1 MKVETPVADKTEEPA
16 AEKAKESEKVE
27 TLEAPA
33 KEEKAVKEVEEAP
46 IKEEKKTKTEEK
58 APTAKTTD
66 SSTDERQMMTIDL
79 VNHNNEQYVGNLLV
93 GDAKKE
99 IPVMFD
105 TGSSLFYL
113 ITDACDSASCPQEVR
128 YQTTSSSLFKKG
140 NE

>member
-1 MKVETPVADKTEEPA
+1 MKA
-16 AEKAKESEKVE
+16 AESAES
-27 TLEAPA
+27 PA
-33 KEEKAVKEVEEAP
+33 K
-46 IKEEKKTKTEEK
+46 
-58 APTAKTTD
+58 D
-66 SSTDERQMMTIDL
+66 GERQLMTIDL

-128 YQTTSSSLFKKG
+128 Y
-140 NE
+140 

>member
-1 MKVETPVADKTEEPA
+1 
-16 AEKAKESEKVE
+16 
-27 TLEAPA
+27 
-33 KEEKAVKEVEEAP
+33 
-46 IKEEKKTKTEEK
+46 
-58 APTAKTTD
+58 
-66 SSTDERQMMTIDL
+66 MTINL

-128 YQTTSSSLFKKG
+128 Y
-140 NE
+140 